1 MFNARLELPP
11 CSGLSVMIDA
21 RFLKEKEEYCP
32 KFIKFIIRKL
42 SGGCNV
48 LIVTTTTDVI
58 CYFNS
63 PSMGLAPG
71 HILDVVET
79 WCRNILPP
87 HKPLAVLPFLLPKQG
102 LPSQPKQAKCLRCAG
117 HQVGAISWPDEHC
130 SRHLGPRHLPTVL
143 HGGKGMTLKLPYEK
157 NVACESRTPNN
168 FIITLRF
175 PELHVFIEVNNGGIM
190 NDIHYLLY
198 NTQPLKVTTAIIFTS
213 FLTYTHRA
221 AQVCARYLLQISP
234 PTSCQRKACCYP
246 TEAHDSAGPFGGI
259 TITGSGS
266 DDKASNAEHRPGS
279 MVPPGKRVQTCNVVI
294 WTGRRLQSAPE
305 GGLRPGR
312 DRSGGK
318 DADVDAAPCA
328 VCTVTL
334 WTECQESWGFD
345 LGASYQTVKPSM
357 TALVLGFLYIRMLR
371 HKRRCAGMYQKRQLT
386 EMKVKE
392 VSPGDN
398 KENVIF
404 LVTFLWP
411 PGGPGFFPI
420 SFISNFVSLAG
431 MQGTQGWD

>member
-1 MFNARLELPP
+1 
-11 CSGLSVMIDA
+11 
-21 RFLKEKEEYCP
+21 FLKEKEEYCP

-79 WCRNILPP
+79 WIRFPP
-87 HKPLAVLPFLLPKQG
+87 LNFLLYLLLFILVFVPDIK
-102 LPSQPKQAKCLRCAG
+102 LVPSAG
-117 HQVGAISWPDEHC
+117 QMNTAAATWALDTSPQSC
-130 SRHLGPRHLPTVL
+130 M
-143 HGGKGMTLKLPYEK
+143 GGKGMTLKLPYEK

-246 TEAHDSAGPFGGI
+246 TEAHDSAGPFGHFSSCAWGQKYHQMVKI
-259 TITGSGS
+259 NFFPMRQTLLSEEPGPC
-266 DDKASNAEHRPGS
+266 DENAEHRPGS

-345 LGASYQTVKPSM
+345 LGASYQKNLSDLPRKFHQNFDEEYEADAVLWGKLTLCHDPSPSVPHGIFFQPKILWSSSNSNGKERTVQH
-357 TALVLGFLYIRMLR
+357 AL
-371 HKRRCAGMYQKRQLT
+371 
-386 EMKVKE
+386 
-392 VSPGDN
+392 
-398 KENVIF
+398 
-404 LVTFLWP
+404 W
-411 PGGPGFFPI
+411 
-420 SFISNFVSLAG
+420 SLADRRRPHPERLDAYG
-431 MQGTQGWD
+431 RHL